1 MNGGNASGVRVQVL
15 ERTWLDGENFELTC
29 TRPENFSFL
38 AGQHVSLGHGN
49 LERDYTIV
57 SATDAEEL
65 RFLIRRMPGEGM
77 SDRLAAILPGASLSL
92 GRATGYLTFRPA
104 GRMNVF
110 VATGVG
116 VAPFVAMA
124 ASGVRGFTMIQ
135 GARTPSGLFYR
146 SLLESAAATWVGCL
160 SGEGTHTT
168 APGSLFP
175 GRVTVYIDAHLPP
188 GEYDFYL
195 CGSRPMLHDL
205 THLLDQRFPAA
216 RIYSEAYN

>member
-1 MNGGNASGVRVQVL
+1 MNGDSPGFRVHVL
-15 ERTWLDGENFELTC
+15 DRVWLNGENFELTC

-77 SDRLAAILPGASLSL
+77 SDRLAEILPGASLSL

-104 GRMNVF
+104 GRATIF

-124 ASGVRGFTMIQ
+124 ASGVRGFTLIQ
-135 GARTPSGLFYR
+135 GARTASGLLYR
-146 SLLESAAATWVGCL
+146 SQLESAAATWVGCV
-160 SGEGTHTT
+160 SGEDVESAPAT
-168 APGSLFP
+168 AIVH
-175 GRVTVYIDAHLPP
+175 GRVTDYIDAHLPP
-188 GEYDFYL
+188 GTYDFYL
-195 CGSRPMLHDL
+195 CGSRPMIHDV
-205 THLLDQRFPAA
+205 THLIDQRFPEA
-216 RIYSEAYN
+216 RVYSEAYN

>member
-1 MNGGNASGVRVQVL
+1 MENTVAHCSVQVL
-15 ERTWLDGENFELTC
+15 NRAWLDGENFELTC

-38 AGQHVSLGHGN
+38 AGQHVSLGHGD

-77 SDRLAAILPGASLSL
+77 SDRLAEVLPGANLRL

-104 GRMNVF
+104 GRMDVF

-146 SLLESAAATWVGCL
+146 SLLEDAAATWVGCL
-160 SGEGTHTT
+160 SGEGAHKT
-168 APGSLFP
+168 APDPLFP
-175 GRVTVYIDAHLPP
+175 GRVTAYIDAQLPP

-205 THLLDQRFPAA
+205 THLLDQRFPDA
-216 RIYSEAYN
+216 RIYSEAYS

>member
-38 AGQHVSLGHGN
+38 AGQHVSLGDGN

-77 SDRLAAILPGASLSL
+77 SDRLAEVLPGANLRL

-104 GRMNVF
+104 GRMDVF

-160 SGEGTHTT
+160 SGEGTRST

-195 CGSRPMLHDL
+195 CGSRPMIHDL

-216 RIYSEAYN
+216 RIYSEAYS

>member
-1 MNGGNASGVRVQVL
+1 MVDQTADCSVQVL
-15 ERTWLDGENFELTC
+15 ERTWLNRENFELTC

-38 AGQHVSLGHGN
+38 PGQHVSLGHGD

-77 SDRLAAILPGASLSL
+77 SDRLAEILPGVSLRL
-92 GRATGYLTFRPA
+92 GRATGYLTFRTA
-104 GRMNVF
+104 GRIDVF

-135 GARTPSGLFYR
+135 GARMPSGLFYR

-160 SGEGTHTT
+160 SGEGAHTT
-168 APGSLFP
+168 APDPLFP
-175 GRVTVYIDAHLPP
+175 GRVTEYIDTHLPP

-195 CGSRPMLHDL
+195 CGSRPMIHDL